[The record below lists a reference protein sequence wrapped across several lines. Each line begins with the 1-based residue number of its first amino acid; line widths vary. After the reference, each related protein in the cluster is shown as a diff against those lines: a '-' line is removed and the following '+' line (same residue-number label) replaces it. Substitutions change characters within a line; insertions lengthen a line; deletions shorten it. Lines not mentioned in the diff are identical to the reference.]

1 MRTNSIF
8 RVLGPLSA
16 AALLLALATPPALRA
31 QFECKQELMAGAW
44 EHYGQHW
51 ILERET
57 PDLFPPAG
65 PFAATGLVVF
75 DEQGHAVV
83 FKQTSSN
90 STGASALDFVPVFD
104 TQVTINPDCTGTMTQ
119 SLRQDLPSDN
129 PLTVNFGYQPGQ
141 VVFELALVCSNGQ
154 RECQATFTK
163 PGGVLI
169 GIVNLKRTD
178 FVPAVT
184 SAQLGSI
191 KANIEALSRR
201 LGIVPQE

>member
-1 MRTNSIF
+1 M
-8 RVLGPLSA
+8 
-16 AALLLALATPPALRA
+16 
-31 QFECKQELMAGAW
+31 
-44 EHYGQHW
+44 
-51 ILERET
+51 
-57 PDLFPPAG
+57 
-65 PFAATGLVVF
+65 VF

-169 GIVNLKRTD
+169 GIVDLKRDRFRTGRH
-178 FVPAVT
+178 A
-184 SAQLGSI
+184 AALGSV
-191 KANIEALSRR
+191 KANIDALSRR

>member
-1 MRTNSIF
+1 
-8 RVLGPLSA
+8 
-16 AALLLALATPPALRA
+16 
-31 QFECKQELMAGAW
+31 MAGTW

-65 PFAATGLVVF
+65 PFAATGLIVF
-75 DEQGHAVV
+75 DKHGRAVV

-90 STGASALDFVPVFD
+90 SAGVSALDFVPLFD
-104 TQVTINPDCTGTMTQ
+104 SQVTINPDCTGTITQ

-129 PLTVNFGYQPGQ
+129 PLSTNFGYEPGQ
-141 VVFELALVCSNGQ
+141 AVFELALVCSNGQ

-163 PGGVLI
+163 PAGVLI

-178 FVPAVT
+178 PAPTATAAALASV
-184 SAQLGSI
+184 
-191 KANIEALSRR
+191 KANVDALSRR